1 MAAGITAAEVS
12 SCRDR
17 RGFFLLPWR
26 IYQGDGSWVPPLL
39 LQVKESLDT
48 RKNPFYRYSKLKLF
62 LARKDGMPAGRVAA
76 IVNSAHNEFHGEKA
90 GFFGF
95 FECINDPA
103 VAAAVLT
110 PAREW
115 LAAQGMSV
123 FRGPANPS
131 TNHDCGMLVNAF
143 DLAPQV
149 MMPYN
154 PAYYP
159 ALLEACGLRPVKD
172 LLAYR
177 ISADAFTPELCKLA
191 DHLERR
197 SGFVVRPID
206 MKHFERE
213 AQLIREVYNSA
224 WERNWGF
231 VPVDD
236 VEFTYL
242 AHQMKTILEP
252 SLALIGFVHD
262 RPAGFSLSLPNVNEA
277 LARINGRLFPFGFF
291 RLMMAMKRIGSARN
305 LLMGVIPE
313 CRKLGL
319 DIVLYRHTIDA
330 AKRLGYTW
338 GELSWI
344 LEENADMRR
353 VLEKIGA
360 SAYKTYRFFEMPTR
374 GMKR

>member
-1 MAAGITAAEVS
+1 LAAGITVAEVS

-17 RGFFLLPWR
+17 RAFFLLPWR
-26 IYQGDGSWVPPLL
+26 IYQGDPAWVPPLL
-39 LQVKESLDT
+39 LQVKGGLNT
-48 RKNPFYRYSKLKLF
+48 RRNPFYRYSRLKLF
-62 LARKDGMPAGRVAA
+62 LARKDGVPAGRVAA

-95 FECINDPA
+95 FECVNDPA
-103 VAAAVLT
+103 VSAAVLT
-110 PAREW
+110 AAREW
-115 LAAQGMSV
+115 LAGQGMTV

-131 TNHDCGMLVNAF
+131 TNHDCGLLVNAF
-143 DLAPQV
+143 DLPPQV

-154 PAYYP
+154 PAYYA
-159 ALLEACGLRPVKD
+159 ALLEACGLHPVKD

-177 ISADAFTPELCKLA
+177 IASDAFTPELYKLA

-197 SGFVVRPID
+197 SGIVVRPIE
-206 MKHFERE
+206 MKQFESE
-213 AQLIREVYNSA
+213 AQLIRGIYNNA

-236 VEFTYL
+236 VEFAYL
-242 AHQMKTILEP
+242 AREMKSILEP
-252 SLALIGFVHD
+252 SLALIGFVHG
-262 RPAGFSLSLPNVNEA
+262 RPAGFSLSLPNVNDA
-277 LARINGRLFPFGFF
+277 LATINGRLFPFGFL
-291 RLMMAMKRIGSARN
+291 RLMMAMKKIRSARN

-319 DIVLYRHTIDA
+319 DIVFYRHTIDA
-330 AKRLGYTW
+330 ARNLGYTW

-360 SAYKTYRFFEMPTR
+360 RAYKTYRLFEMPIG